1 MQPAQRKAH
10 LPGAA
15 PAVAVLAAIAAAIS
29 GCTTETTPASIQ
41 NGKAD
46 SPGRTATAE
55 PGKYRTLPE
64 ACGTVDR
71 KTLRDL
77 LPGAETGDEDAA
89 DADAVYAGQPTVTFD
104 TDRRVGCR
112 WKLET
117 PAGSR
122 HLALDFQ
129 RVVSYDPA
137 VSDDDRAL
145 ERYAKKAVAA
155 HVPGAAELRPPSGG
169 GTPPTSSPGSPG
181 SPGKDTK
188 DDKAGADGEDDKAA
202 HGHAP
207 GKGGRPSGT
216 PSGDGTAPADPSGG
230 PDPDTG
236 DEAIDTTAPRS
247 LDDLADNGF
256 LDDQLVTTDSGV
268 HRDITVVFRSSN
280 VIVTI
285 EYDQWSSD
293 KTHIPP
299 SEQLQVNA
307 EDLAQELTGA
317 IDE

>member
-1 MQPAQRKAH
+1 MQPAQRTAH

-15 PAVAVLAAIAAAIS
+15 PLAAVLAVMAAAIS
-29 GCTTETTPASIQ
+29 GCTTEGTPPSVQ
-41 NGKAD
+41 DGKAA
-46 SPGRTATAE
+46 SPGQSVTAE

-64 ACGTVDR
+64 ACGAVDR
-71 KTLRDL
+71 KTLHDL
-77 LPGAETGDEDAA
+77 LPVAESQDEDSA
-89 DADAVYAGQPTVTFD
+89 DAIYAGQPTVTFD

-122 HLALDFQ
+122 HLTLDFQ

-155 HVPGAAELRPPSGG
+155 HVPGASELRPSTESSGPPASPTGTPDEPGKHGQGSGAEESAIPDGNGKGPNGDQG
-169 GTPPTSSPGSPG
+169 GTPSEGPGT
-181 SPGKDTK
+181 D
-188 DDKAGADGEDDKAA
+188 
-202 HGHAP
+202 
-207 GKGGRPSGT
+207 
-216 PSGDGTAPADPSGG
+216 PADPSGT
-230 PDPDTG
+230 PDTDSG
-236 DEAIDTTAPRS
+236 TYDITAPRS

-256 LDDQLVTTDSGV
+256 LDDRLVTTDSGV